1 MKQQINIGIDGMHC
15 AACSARV
22 EKALSSLKGVISASV
37 NLGLEEASIEYDDRY
52 LKVEDIEKTIES
64 LGYSVRES
72 IILTENEQIQKVQI
86 ARKNMIQMWIVAI
99 IVMVIMLLMMIP
111 QDMASWHQTANWIIF
126 SLTILGMC
134 FPARKVYVSAFKA
147 ISTGGTNMDVLIA
160 IGTIASLLVVPL
172 SLIVKG
178 IRAEDFSGIA
188 AMILA
193 FHLTGRYLET
203 KARGQASSAI
213 RELIN
218 LGAKT
223 AIVLIDGE
231 EREIPVHKLKV
242 GDIFLVKA
250 GAKVPADGI
259 IIEGSANLDES
270 IATGESLPVYRQT
283 GDRVLGATLNLDGF
297 IKVQTEKVGKD
308 SFLAQVVKMVED
320 AQHSKVP
327 VQLLADKIISV
338 FVPVVLMLSVLT
350 FFAWLLFPSFM
361 SNISDAI
368 RTIIP
373 LSSANYGL
381 AAALMAAIATLVI
394 ACPCALGL
402 ATPTALMVGSGVGAE
417 RGILIRNGEA
427 LQRMKDVKAIVFDK
441 TGTITYGNLKLLKIM
456 SPKLSEQ
463 EILQISFSLEQGS
476 EHPLAKAIISEALV
490 RNLKALPIEEFTNYS
505 GKGISAKI
513 NGQTYYLGNLA
524 LLIEKG
530 IKTDELSLK
539 DNPYSY
545 ATSVF
550 LMDNE
555 QVLGILYL
563 ADTIRPEAFSVVN
576 TLREM
581 GIESILLSGDNQETT
596 ASIAKECG
604 INKFIADALPQD
616 KARIIKE
623 LKKEYGALAMVG
635 DGINDAPALKQADI
649 GIALGQGAD
658 IAIEAADI
666 VIVPNKLELIPK
678 AIKLS
683 LATFQ
688 KIKQNLFWAF
698 FYNVIAIPLA
708 IFGALHPIIAEIA
721 MAISSV
727 TVVSNANLL
736 RRELRHL

>member
-658 IAIEAADI
+658 IAIESADI

>member
-1 MKQQINIGIDGMHC
+1 MRQQLNLGIDGMHC

-22 EKALSSLKGVISASV
+22 EKAISSLKGVISASV
-37 NLGLEEASIEYDDRY
+37 NLGLEEASLEYDDRY
-52 LKVEDIEKTIES
+52 LKVEDIVKTIES

-72 IILTENEQIQKVQI
+72 IILTEDEQIQKVQI
-86 ARKNMIQMWIVAI
+86 ARKNMIQMWIIAI
-99 IVMVIMLLMMIP
+99 IVMAIMLIM
-111 QDMASWHQTANWIIF
+111 MASHEMPSWHKAANWIIF

-134 FPARKVYVSAFKA
+134 FPARRVYISAFKA

-172 SLIVKG
+172 SLIVNG
-178 IRAEDFSGIA
+178 IRADDFSGIA

-213 RELIN
+213 RKLIN

-223 AIVLIDGE
+223 ALVLIDDE
-231 EREIPVHKLKV
+231 EKEIPVHKLKV

-270 IATGESLPVYRQT
+270 IATGESLPVYRQA

-297 IKVQTEKVGKD
+297 IKVQAERVGKD
-308 SFLAQVVKMVED
+308 SFLAQVVKMVEE
-320 AQHSKVP
+320 AQNSKVP

-338 FVPVVLMLSVLT
+338 FVPVVLTLSILT

-361 SNISDAI
+361 SNISEAI

-402 ATPTALMVGSGVGAE
+402 ATPTALMVGSGIGAE

-456 SPKLSEQ
+456 SSKLSEQ

-666 VIVPNKLELIPK
+666 VIVPNKLELIPR

-688 KIKQNLFWAF
+688 KIRQNLFWAF

>member
-539 DNPYSY
+539 DNPYPY

-666 VIVPNKLELIPK
+666 VIVPNKLELIPR

-688 KIKQNLFWAF
+688 KIRQNLFWAF